1 MTKQDEV
8 KILRETAE
16 KLGSASYC
24 GPWLNRILPG
34 IERDIASDNPPG
46 VQTPAEYAASVI
58 AEAKS
63 GADRILL
70 EAKREADRM
79 LCEAGNQLAEAKQSR
94 DSANRAIVAAHRTLG
109 DLIWSL

>member
-1 MTKQDEV
+1 MTKAQEIT
-8 KILRETAE
+8 ILRAAAE
-16 KLGSASYC
+16 KLGTASYC
-24 GPWLNRILPG
+24 GPWLTRILPG

-58 AEAKS
+58 QEAKS

-79 LCEAGNQLAEAKQSR
+79 LREAGTTLAEAKQSR
-94 DSANRAIVAAHRTLG
+94 DSANRAVVAAHRTLG
-109 DLIWSL
+109 DLIRSL